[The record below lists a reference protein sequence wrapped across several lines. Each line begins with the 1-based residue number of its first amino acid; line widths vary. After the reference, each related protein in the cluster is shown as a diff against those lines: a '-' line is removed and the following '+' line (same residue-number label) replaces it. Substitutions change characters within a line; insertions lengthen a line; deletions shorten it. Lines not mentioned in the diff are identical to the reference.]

1 MTILAGAASFFV
13 GTAYQA
19 QMPNFATDLGHGN
32 AGLSYAALAVA
43 DAAGGLIA
51 ALILESRGLL
61 MPRVPTALLLCMLWC
76 GTLGVFALTHS
87 YALSL
92 TALFCAGSLELSFG
106 AMAQAL
112 VQINAPTALRGHV
125 IGVFVMAALGL
136 RFVSGFTV
144 GIIGAVMGVHRSL
157 ALSAAALFA
166 LIAVLFTWQALRPS
180 APLRS
185 PALGQRQPP
194 C

>member
-1 MTILAGAASFFV
+1 MRGNHIILTMTLLAGAASFFV

-32 AGLSYAALAVA
+32 AGLSYAALAAA
-43 DAAGGLIA
+43 DAAGGLCA
-51 ALILESRGLL
+51 AVMLESRGLL

-76 GTLGVFALTHS
+76 GALDIFALTHS

-92 TALFCAGSLELSFG
+92 AALFCAGFLELAFG

-112 VQINAPTALRGHV
+112 VQLNAPAALRGHV

-144 GIIGAVMGVHRSL
+144 GILGAVIGVHESL

-166 LIAVLFTWQALRPS
+166 VIALLFVWQAMRPS
-180 APLRS
+180 AP
-185 PALGQRQPP
+185 AFG
-194 C
+194 

>member
-19 QMPNFATDLGHGN
+19 QMPNFAADLGHGN
-32 AGLSYAALAVA
+32 ASLSYAALAAA
-43 DAAGGLIA
+43 DAAGGLCA

-76 GTLGVFALTHS
+76 GALAVFAMTRS
-87 YALSL
+87 YPLSL
-92 TALFCAGSLELSFG
+92 TALFFAGFLELSFG

-112 VQINAPTALRGHV
+112 VQLNAPGALRGHV

-144 GIIGAVMGVHRSL
+144 GVMGAVVGVHQSL
-157 ALSAAALFA
+157 ALSAAALFVV
-166 LIAVLFTWQALRPS
+166 IAVLFCRQAMHPS
-180 APLRS
+180 APARAS
-185 PALGQRQPP
+185 AH
-194 C
+194 